1 MKKFF
6 KILGAIIAVPI
17 QFLFIIY
24 SIPLFILDVLTSI
37 LLGSFKDWKY
47 KVKTRYNIFKTGL
60 ENIMKGNIINLGHR
74 VKLRVYNK
82 KGHLLQILEYSNVK
96 VY

>member
-6 KILGAIIAVPI
+6 KILGGIIAVPI

-24 SIPLFILDVLTSI
+24 SIPLFILDIFVSI

-47 KVKTRYNIFKTGL
+47 KMKTIYNIFKTGFK
-60 ENIMKGNIINLGHR
+60 NIMKGNIINLGHST
-74 VKLRVYNK
+74 KLRVYNK
-82 KGHLLQILEYSNVK
+82 KGHLLQVLEYSKSK